1 MNGLIWT
8 QDTRKRTTKPHLSRR
23 FRSLIEQSRKRVLVF
38 KNGNGSSGIEIVAN
52 PDRFEDVC
60 DVKCVCNSQ
69 LFYTLTSILVL

>member
-52 PDRFEDVC
+52 PDRFEDVSY
-60 DVKCVCNSQ
+60 K
-69 LFYTLTSILVL
+69 LTTFLYAHIYFCL